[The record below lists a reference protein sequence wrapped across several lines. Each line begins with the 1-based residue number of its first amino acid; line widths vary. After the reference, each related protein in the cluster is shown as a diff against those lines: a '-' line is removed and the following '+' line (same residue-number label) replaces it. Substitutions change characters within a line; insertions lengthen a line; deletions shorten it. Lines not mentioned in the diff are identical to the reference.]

1 MTKLQTIS
9 DKNTKS
15 FKIKKLLVKKLNKEQ
30 FKKDN
35 LIIVIGGDGFMLQTL
50 KKNKNSKKL
59 FYGINS
65 GNYGFLMNKF
75 SSKNIIKNLSKANMV
90 SIYPLE
96 MIVKNKSNQA
106 RKSLAINEV
115 SILRQSRQAASLS
128 IKQGSRQII
137 KKLVSDGV
145 LVSTPAGSTA
155 YNLSVHGPIL
165 SLHSKKLS
173 ISPISAFRPRR
184 WKGKIVNDKSKI
196 IITNLDPS
204 KRPISAVADNLEVRN
219 AKSITVKTNNKI
231 KEFIFQISNTEKIY
245 LSKNSEDLKFN
256 EKILSVKL
264 DKKIIYKE
272 NIILQSLYK
281 AATDQNIPPNTI
293 IEFARI
299 YGFQVDFQRDIR
311 KEDKFQ
317 IMYEVFIDE
326 NKKIIETGEILFANL
341 KLSGQDNSLYYF
353 DKENLEGHYDKNGKS
368 VQKALMKSPINGAR
382 LSSSFGMR
390 KHPIDGYNKMHR
402 GTDFAAPKGTPIMAS
417 GNGIVKKAGWCGG
430 GGNCVKIRHNST
442 YETVYAHM
450 SKFARGIKNGVRVK
464 QGQTIG
470 YVGST
475 GKSTGPHLHYEVIV
489 NGKKVNSQKLK
500 LPSGKVLKG
509 KNREYFETA
518 KIKLDV
524 LKSEKIIGL
533 N

>member
-1 MTKLQTIS
+1 MLK
-9 DKNTKS
+9 
-15 FKIKKLLVKKLNKEQ
+15 KIKSSLLNNLKIFGLILLIIFTIVVATLSNHQKKISKSQNNNIVDNIYFKKTLNEIVNNLEPRYKKYNHKIKSGETFDKILNNYSINKEEIKAIKESLSKKVNINKLN
-30 FKKDN
+30 
-35 LIIVIGGDGFMLQTL
+35 T
-50 KKNKNSKKL
+50 
-59 FYGINS
+59 
-65 GNYGFLMNKF
+65 
-75 SSKNIIKNLSKANMV
+75 
-90 SIYPLE
+90 
-96 MIVKNKSNQA
+96 NQ
-106 RKSLAINEV
+106 KI
-115 SILRQSRQAASLS
+115 
-128 IKQGSRQII
+128 QII
-137 KKLVSDGV
+137 
-145 LVSTPAGSTA
+145 
-155 YNLSVHGPIL
+155 
-165 SLHSKKLS
+165 
-173 ISPISAFRPRR
+173 
-184 WKGKIVNDKSKI
+184 
-196 IITNLDPS
+196 LD
-204 KRPISAVADNLEVRN
+204 
-219 AKSITVKTNNKI
+219 KTNNKI
-231 KEFIFQISNTEKIY
+231 KEFVFQISNTEKIY
-245 LSKNSEDLKFN
+245 LSKNSEDLEFD
-256 EKILSVKL
+256 EKILSIKL

-311 KEDKFQ
+311 KKDKFQ

-509 KNREYFETA
+509 KDRKYFETA